1 FSTPPIWLHLP
12 VNNLSVN
19 ERVGLEIV
27 HFYLPKSLPFIMP
40 LTYALQNIKV
50 DGTQLPK
57 GMLQT
62 NLQLEVGNEGY
73 DEGARILAAF
83 FKKELEK
90 FLTPDL
96 NPLGRRIIECCMN
109 DGTVEDYFNL
119 IPRL

>member
-1 FSTPPIWLHLP
+1 
-12 VNNLSVN
+12 
-19 ERVGLEIV
+19 
-27 HFYLPKSLPFIMP
+27 
-40 LTYALQNIKV
+40 
-50 DGTQLPK
+50 
-57 GMLQT
+57 MLQT

-119 IPRL
+119 IPKL